1 MQKTS
6 SSREH
11 QVSTSL
17 DRVLHLS
24 VNVNFWG
31 ESFRLREK
39 KSVYFGAKEEVRE
52 IRTRVVNEIIRF
64 YTISALGF

>member
-1 MQKTS
+1 M
-6 SSREH
+6 
-11 QVSTSL
+11 
-17 DRVLHLS
+17 HLS